1 MPDGVMG
8 YTLQGGGDIAKLVG
22 PFSNVLK
29 GVVRDPFILNWLD
42 LLSFLL
48 SGSPTPSDPCFMWDP
63 TLKRF
68 QTFCGHIVTQEEVAS
83 DSLLLPGL
91 PAGWDDCGG
100 GGLHVQR
107 VVQTGLMPGV
117 PSRRQPGHR
126 AGAGQVTAL
135 AAGMLRT

>member
-22 PFSNVLK
+22 PFSSVLK

-91 PAGWDDCGG
+91 PADGTIAAEVAFMFNEWYKPASCLEFPRGG
-100 GGLHVQR
+100 SQAIVQ
-107 VVQTGLMPGV
+107 
-117 PSRRQPGHR
+117 
-126 AGAGQVTAL
+126 AL
-135 AAGMLRT
+135 VR